1 MASITVDYIASPRI
15 ITLDLPDT
23 TVTIQALLDLI
34 RASETDILNMAFN
47 RLATAEGKTGIGLG
61 EFTGITLTLKNAKF
75 QFADRPGPTDVQCLV
90 TGGNLVADDDAP
102 VPVIFANPI
111 EQSLFVQGNY
121 ARSVSPSLVTS
132 APLRNQAL
140 PNFRFKVFLSSDHIT
155 PATGKTVLV
164 EFDLDNADNYQ
175 PVAALAVEIG
185 GGVYRVDLAG
195 LEMDGVV
202 IGLRFSEATVDTLDL
217 TIVTAR

>member
-1 MASITVDYIASPRI
+1 MASISVDYIASPRI

-34 RASETDILNMAFN
+34 RASETNILNMAFD

-61 EFTGITLTLKNAKF
+61 EFTGITLTLKDAKF

-90 TGGNLVADDDAP
+90 TGGNLVSDDDGEPA
-102 VPVIFANPI
+102 IIRANPI

-140 PNFRFKVFLSSDHIT
+140 PNFRFKMFLFSDHIT
-155 PATGKTVLV
+155 PATGETVLV
-164 EFDLDNADNYQ
+164 EFSLDNSGVYAA
-175 PVAALAVEIG
+175 VAALAVEIG
-185 GGVYRVDLAG
+185 GGVYRIDLAG

-202 IGLRFSEATVDTLDL
+202 IGLRFSSALSDTLDL